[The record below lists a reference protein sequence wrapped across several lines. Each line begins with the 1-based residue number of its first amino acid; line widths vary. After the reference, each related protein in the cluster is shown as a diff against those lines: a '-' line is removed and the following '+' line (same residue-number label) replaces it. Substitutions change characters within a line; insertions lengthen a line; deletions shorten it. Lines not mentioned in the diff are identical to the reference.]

1 MNQEEAIERIEE
13 ACRIIALEMMKVTPA
28 ARQLENEQT
37 TADIVEAS
45 YQLTTQLEVIKK
57 KLIKLRGRDDSDL
70 L

>member
-28 ARQLENEQT
+28 ARHLEDEQT
-37 TADIVEAS
+37 TADIVDAS

-57 KLIKLRGRDDSDL
+57 KLIKLRGRDDSEL